1 MCRFELE
8 EPGAA
13 GNFSLASGPNWARSF
28 SPSTYTS
35 ATSAA
40 GYSCSRTI
48 RLESLY
54 V

>member
-1 MCRFELE
+1 MCRFESE

-13 GNFSLASGPNWARSF
+13 GNFSSVNRPNWARRF

-40 GYSCSRTI
+40 GYSCSRMI

-54 V
+54 A